1 MPDMRSKYVSVV
13 GLLQAAAVLT
23 VVFSIVTA
31 LPTDHFGIQLFTH
44 FKLQYLVV
52 SILLC
57 VALALY
63 RRPLY
68 VGGLLVAV
76 GLNASLVIPWYV
88 ADSTPDND
96 RQLKLVSANVLSSN
110 TDHQQLFDLLDAEAP
125 DVVVLQ
131 EVSSQ
136 WLEALDSLR
145 QSYPYSYAEAR
156 EGNFGIALFS
166 RVPFTSATHIDSPP
180 LGYPTIIA
188 TLDVDGTALR
198 LVGSHSMIPTR
209 KQFYADRNEQLVMLA
224 ELSKE
229 HDGAQV
235 LVGDL
240 NAAMWDINYR
250 ALENET
256 GLRNARVGFGIVP
269 TWPTFMPFAM
279 IPIDHVL
286 VSDDISVVE
295 MRSGPRIGSDHLPLI
310 VTIAL

>member
-1 MPDMRSKYVSVV
+1 MHRKRISVV

-23 VVFSIVTA
+23 IVFSIVTA
-31 LPTDHFGIQLFTH
+31 LPIDHFGIQLFTH

-52 SILLC
+52 SVLLC

-76 GLNASLVIPWYV
+76 ALNASLVVPWYV
-88 ADSTPDND
+88 PDSAPDNE
-96 RQLKLVSANVLSSN
+96 RQLKLLNANVLSSN
-110 TDHQQLFDLLDAEAP
+110 TDHQRLFDLLDAEAP
-125 DVVVLQ
+125 DVVLLQ
-131 EVSSQ
+131 EVSGQ
-136 WLEALDSLR
+136 WLEALDALR
-145 QSYPYSYAEAR
+145 QTYPYSYAEAR

-166 RVPFTSATHIDSPP
+166 RMPFTSASHVDSPP

-188 TLDVDGTALR
+188 TLDVEGTTLH
-198 LVGSHSMIPTR
+198 LVGTHPMIPVSR
-209 KQFYADRNEQLVMLA
+209 QFYADRNEQLSFIA
-224 ELSKE
+224 EFIEGREGS
-229 HDGAQV
+229 HV

-240 NAAMWDINYR
+240 NASMWDIEYR
-250 ALENET
+250 ELEDRT

-295 MRSGPRIGSDHLPLI
+295 LRSGPRIGSDHLPLI